1 VPAAIIAHRVHHP
14 GVDLLRVVVER
25 ARARTVNGSAQKAD
39 GCVDDLVLAVARD
52 STAQGWPPQMAG
64 RVHQAR
70 IRRATAN
77 PMGVAGCGHWVGAEE
92 WAARPGLSALAV
104 CDPVFVRYLISALA
118 RREPVDDG
126 DRARARADV
135 LTRLDT
141 ARPSVVLDL
150 VAELICL
157 GATGEDRARARVAV
171 LGALQAIHPVHVNV
185 VFAALTCLV
194 PTGEDRTGAR
204 AQILTALAATRPRG
218 VSRLVTALTALA
230 PTGEDRRRAGDLVL
244 QALDAV
250 REAPAERPPGLRYI
264 TGTVFALTDLAP
276 TDADRARARAA
287 VLTALDGGAPGAI
300 AGLAAQLTC
309 LAPTDD
315 DQAHARAALLTALNC
330 AEPSARNVLAAA
342 LTALRPT
349 GADRARARAA
359 LVTALEATEPPFMA
373 DLMYALPGLRPTDAD
388 RNLARAEALTVVFTH
403 YDPELAIALTRLTPG
418 DPRVQTVARE
428 VLVAHIRRRRSWD
441 LPGWVADLTCVQPTD
456 DDLAHTRA
464 RLLIALDAADDFLI
478 PSLIAALNLVKPTAE
493 DRAQAHTA
501 IRARTL
507 TEPDLVPALR
517 SVSTTPQWLDWLH
530 RD

>member
-1 VPAAIIAHRVHHP
+1 VERAVEVLLPHVWWDRDWEGVVPAAIIAHRVHHP

-218 VSRLVTALTALA
+218 VSR
-230 PTGEDRRRAGDLVL
+230 P
-244 QALDAV
+244 V
-250 REAPAERPPGLRYI
+250 RI
-264 TGTVFALTDLAP
+264 
-276 TDADRARARAA
+276 AD
-287 VLTALDGGAPGAI
+287 
-300 AGLAAQLTC
+300 
-309 LAPTDD
+309 
-315 DQAHARAALLTALNC
+315 
-330 AEPSARNVLAAA
+330 
-342 LTALRPT
+342 
-349 GADRARARAA
+349 
-359 LVTALEATEPPFMA
+359 
-373 DLMYALPGLRPTDAD
+373 
-388 RNLARAEALTVVFTH
+388 
-403 YDPELAIALTRLTPG
+403 
-418 DPRVQTVARE
+418 
-428 VLVAHIRRRRSWD
+428 
-441 LPGWVADLTCVQPTD
+441 
-456 DDLAHTRA
+456 
-464 RLLIALDAADDFLI
+464 
-478 PSLIAALNLVKPTAE
+478 
-493 DRAQAHTA
+493 
-501 IRARTL
+501 
-507 TEPDLVPALR
+507 VPATWCSRPWTPFGRPLR
-517 SVSTTPQWLDWLH
+517 NDPPACGTSPARCS
-530 RD
+530 R